1 MASSVLYDTAANS
14 VSSCP
19 HTQLPPLSLSSAQ
32 ATMVV
37 VSSLFM
43 IPVVL
48 VFPAL
53 YTRAN
58 VPPQSATVAAQH
70 RRRRQAL
77 AARRKGVIASALGA
91 RSPSTEHKYA
101 PGDSPRSSTIRV
113 LPKQLSSGS
122 LRSSSHNPLSR
133 SGEGGGSGPAR
144 STTIR
149 VLPKSPSAEEGD
161 LRAAGAD
168 PPLRGRRRGV
178 NVVQRVQ
185 DLHSLDVQATDMW
198 RDAARLQALVL
209 RMTGG
214 VLVGTAVTTG
224 VVYAAHAG
232 GLRGNLTA
240 SLSAVVAV
248 LAAYGLYAL
257 AGLRPAH
264 MPRYLLL
271 QCVAALGLG
280 LCGLFYAAVSLA
292 LAAVVVVLAALAMLS
307 VWVVRLLL
315 KCHEQ
320 LERLKIL
327 KVRLR
332 WANPTPAERAAVTRM
347 QCAFRTQR
355 ARTTAIR
362 AAEFAAWL
370 KGCAPH
376 RAALLLLAHAC
387 TALAIACLLY
397 VNLVYGVVFD
407 ARTGRGWLLTCFFAM
422 LVEGIVQQPLVLMVT
437 AVLGDFVEQ
446 GSNVLLDVLIG
457 NN

>member
-1 MASSVLYDTAANS
+1 
-14 VSSCP
+14 
-19 HTQLPPLSLSSAQ
+19 
-32 ATMVV
+32 
-37 VSSLFM
+37 
-43 IPVVL
+43 
-48 VFPAL
+48 
-53 YTRAN
+53 
-58 VPPQSATVAAQH
+58 
-70 RRRRQAL
+70 
-77 AARRKGVIASALGA
+77 
-91 RSPSTEHKYA
+91 
-101 PGDSPRSSTIRV
+101 
-113 LPKQLSSGS
+113 
-122 LRSSSHNPLSR
+122 
-133 SGEGGGSGPAR
+133 
-144 STTIR
+144 
-149 VLPKSPSAEEGD
+149 
-161 LRAAGAD
+161 
-168 PPLRGRRRGV
+168 
-178 NVVQRVQ
+178 
-185 DLHSLDVQATDMW
+185 
-198 RDAARLQALVL
+198 
-209 RMTGG
+209 
-214 VLVGTAVTTG
+214 
-224 VVYAAHAG
+224 
-232 GLRGNLTA
+232 
-240 SLSAVVAV
+240 
-248 LAAYGLYAL
+248 
-257 AGLRPAH
+257 

-327 KVRLR
+327 KRPGIDETTLQLARVFNAHVYLR
-332 WANPTPAERAAVTRM
+332 CQNIFCLDKYSKYQCGHAVPGAAAPSSAPVLSQTPYWYSSLSWFPPAPDALLPLQRR
-347 QCAFRTQR
+347 RTQR

-407 ARTGRGWLLTCFFAM
+407 ERTGCGWLLTCFFAM